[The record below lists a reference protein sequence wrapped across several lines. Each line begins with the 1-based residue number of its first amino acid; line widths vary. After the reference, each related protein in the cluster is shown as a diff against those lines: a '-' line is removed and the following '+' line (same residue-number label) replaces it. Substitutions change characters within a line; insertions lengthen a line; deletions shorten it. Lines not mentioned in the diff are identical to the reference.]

1 MVVRAV
7 ADNVEIK
14 GLEFE
19 IESNVTESVKGLQ
32 SLTRT
37 LNSLRKATGKGLG
50 LNAITRDL
58 PKLRKAINDL
68 NSSQTKKLADL
79 ATAFE
84 TLNSA
89 SKIKGLTTL
98 SKQLTS
104 LSEAIQTFKFT
115 DGDRLTSVANGLQS
129 LGAVGNLNLGN
140 HAKQINKLGDASISP
155 PAVGESSST
164 GSASDEAIEDLDRV
178 TEAATRS
185 SFSIKGLFTGALGL
199 GKKALGAFGNTLLW
213 VGKTAFKGVNA
224 GLKTMGASLKAV
236 GTSLKNRFM
245 APIQKATGFMGK
257 FTRSLARIA
266 LYRAVRA
273 ILSSITKAL
282 REGIENLYHY
292 SKGLGGTFA
301 SSMDRLAASSQY
313 LKNSFGAMAAPL
325 INALAPAID
334 FVIDKVVTLLN
345 LLNQLFARLSG
356 ASTYTKAVKQTKEF
370 AAATGGAA
378 KTLKS
383 FTAGFDELN
392 IFDDSSGGGGGGG
405 GADYGSM
412 FEEAAIGDGIISF
425 TDSLKEAISKG
436 EWDAVGTMLG
446 DKVNELVDRIDF
458 ASVGTKLGKGIQ
470 AGLEVAYHFLS
481 TINFDNIG
489 SGIAT
494 LLNNAF
500 ANIDFSLL
508 GATLAKKWTII
519 VDTLYGFVT
528 TFDWAQFG
536 KSLSD
541 AVNGWFGE
549 IDWAKAGTTLSE
561 GVKGILTSIYE
572 FIKNTDWFQ
581 IGQSISTFIA
591 NIDWGGIV
599 SLLFQGLGAALA
611 GLALFVWGLISDAWG
626 SVVAWWKEVAF
637 EDGQFTIAGLLS
649 GIWEGIKNI
658 GAWIKENIFDPFIN
672 GFKSVFGISSPSTV
686 MEEQGGFVIAGL
698 LNGITSA
705 WKAIP
710 EFFSNVISN
719 LKNSL
724 SNAWDS
730 IKSTAS
736 SKWNSI
742 TTTLSNTWEKI
753 KTTAGDKFDAVKSK
767 VSDVWDNVRS
777 FTSNKWDNIKSSLS
791 STWDTVKSS
800 AGTKFDDTKS
810 AISTAWDNTRTI
822 TTDKWNS
829 IRNSL
834 SGTWDAVKTS
844 ANDKFNLVKS
854 TIGTAWDNTKS
865 ATSEKW
871 GSIKTTLTNVWSDIN
886 SAADSGFSTVKT
898 TITGIWD
905 GIWGGIKGVLNSI
918 LGGVETWINS
928 VIRAINKF
936 IDAVVGAFASVASLV
951 GIEINIPQVS
961 MVSIPRLYATGG
973 FPDQGEL
980 FIARESG
987 AEMVGSIGRRTAV
1000 ANTDQI
1006 IEGIASGVADGNGAL
1021 IAAIYSM
1028 ADRMVAAVEDNG
1040 GEVVIGDEV
1049 IGRSYDRYNGKRG
1062 LRVNSGAFAN
1072 AY

>member
-1 MVVRAV
+1 MS
-7 ADNVEIK
+7 DNVEIR

-37 LNSLRKATGKGLG
+37 LGSLRKATGKGLG
-50 LNAITRDL
+50 LNAITKDL

-68 NSSQTKKLADL
+68 NSSQVKKLTDL
-79 ATAFE
+79 ASAFE
-84 TLNSA
+84 TLSSA
-89 SKIKGLTTL
+89 SRIKGLNTL

-115 DGDRLTSVANGLQS
+115 DGDRLTGVANGLQS
-129 LGAVGNLNLGN
+129 LGAVGNLNLSN
-140 HAKQINKLGDASISP
+140 HTKQLNKLGDTSISSP
-155 PAVGESSST
+155 SIDTSAST
-164 GSASDEAIEDLDRV
+164 GGSSDEAVEDLDRL

-185 SFSIKGLFTGALGL
+185 SISIKGLFVGALGL
-199 GKKALGAFGNTLLW
+199 GKKALGAFGNTLSW
-213 VGKTAFKGVNA
+213 VGKTAFKGFSA
-224 GLKTMGASLKAV
+224 GLKTV
-236 GTSLKNRFM
+236 GSNLKNRFT
-245 APIQKATGFMGK
+245 APIQKATGFLGK
-257 FTRSLARIA
+257 FTRSLGRIA

-282 REGIENLYHY
+282 KEGIENLYNY

-301 SSMDRLAASSQY
+301 SSMDRLATSTQY

-356 ASTYTKAVKQTKEF
+356 ASTYTRAVKQTKEF

-405 GADYGSM
+405 GGADFGSM
-412 FEEAAIGDGIISF
+412 FEEAAIGDGIMSF
-425 TDSLKEAISKG
+425 TDSLKEAIANG
-436 EWDAVGTMLG
+436 EWDVVGTMLG
-446 DKVNELVDRIDF
+446 EKVNELVDRIDF
-458 ASVGTKLGKGIQ
+458 AGLGTKVGKGFQ
-470 AGLEVAYHFLS
+470 AGLEVAYNFLS
-481 TINFDNIG
+481 TINFDKIG
-489 SGIAT
+489 AGIAT
-494 LLNNAF
+494 FLNNAF
-500 ANIDFSLL
+500 ENIDFSLL

-536 KSLSD
+536 QKLSD
-541 AVNGWFGE
+541 AVNGFVSE
-549 IDWAKAGTTLSE
+549 IDFAKAGTTLSE
-561 GVKGILTSIYE
+561 GVKGILTSANE

-637 EDGQFTIAGLLS
+637 EDGKFTIAGLLS
-649 GIWEGIKNI
+649 GIWESIKNI

-719 LKNSL
+719 LKSTL

-730 IKSTAS
+730 IKTTAS

-753 KTTAGDKFDAVKSK
+753 KTTAGDKFEAVKST
-767 VSDVWDNVRS
+767 VSTAWDNVKS
-777 FTSNKWDNIKSSLS
+777 FTSSKWDNIKSSLS

-829 IRNSL
+829 IRSSL

-844 ANDKFNLVKS
+844 ASDKFNLVKS